1 MAMQAP
7 RYEYLSREGRVG
19 VVGARLSSGRAAAT
33 PSPLVGE
40 GWGGGSGGCGNAVP
54 SLATPIPDPSPAE
67 PRYSE
72 GSATQQSDRSR
83 QQPTSVGGGEEFA
96 SPPQLKLA
104 PTRVGVSVATWPR
117 FNFIALIAALLL
129 HLATPALALDTIRLG
144 KAVPNSFA
152 FGAAEVGIDAK
163 IFEREGLDLAV
174 SSFRGDAQLQQALAA
189 GSLDVGLGSGPGL
202 GFRVKGAPMIG
213 VAAMYGAPRNLAL
226 LVSAKSPIKS
236 VADLKGKRIGVT
248 TIGSL
253 TDWLVRE
260 LSRQQGWGSDGIMI
274 APLGQMQARLAA
286 MDRGELDGVVLEA
299 ANGYE
304 LEETGRTRNLILFG
318 DIVKH
323 FYTHVIFATDDM
335 VDKRPEP
342 LRRFLRGWFKTVA
355 FMKANREF
363 TVKSEQRTLDVRQS
377 VVEKIYDAQMA
388 GFSLDGTWDA
398 EAIDVIRSSLKEL
411 GILPTI
417 PDAKALYTDRF
428 VPVRF

>member
-1 MAMQAP
+1 MN
-7 RYEYLSREGRVG
+7 
-19 VVGARLSSGRAAAT
+19 RAAAT

-40 GWGGGSGGCGNAVP
+40 GWGRGSGGCGDAVP
-54 SLATPIPDPSPAE
+54 PLSTPTQEGPPFPSP
-67 PRYSE
+67 
-72 GSATQQSDRSR
+72 Q
-83 QQPTSVGGGEEFA
+83 GGGEECA
-96 SPPQLKLA
+96 APPQRKLA
-104 PTRVGVSVATWPR
+104 
-117 FNFIALIAALLL
+117 FICICPKLSLLAIVL
-129 HLATPALALDTIRLG
+129 GFLVPFSCPSLALDTIRLG

-174 SSFRGDAQLQQALAA
+174 SSFRGDAQLQQGLAA

-248 TIGSL
+248 TSGSL
-253 TDWLVRE
+253 TDWLGRE
-260 LSRQQGWGSDGIMI
+260 LSPPRRSASDGIMI
-274 APLGQMQARLAA
+274 APLGQMQARVAA
-286 MDRGELDGVVLEA
+286 MDPGELDGVVLEA

-304 LEETGRTRNLILFG
+304 LEEAGRTRNLILFG

-335 VDKRPEP
+335 IEKRPDL

-355 FMKANREF
+355 FMRANRDF

-377 VVEKIYDAQMA
+377 IVEKIYDAQMA
-388 GFSLDGTWDA
+388 GFSLDGAWDPEEIGRA
-398 EAIDVIRSSLKEL
+398 SCRE
-411 GILPTI
+411 
-417 PDAKALYTDRF
+417 
-428 VPVRF
+428 

>member
-1 MAMQAP
+1 MMANILAGTKQNQ
-7 RYEYLSREGRVG
+7 RY
-19 VVGARLSSGRAAAT
+19 
-33 PSPLVGE
+33 
-40 GWGGGSGGCGNAVP
+40 
-54 SLATPIPDPSPAE
+54 AE
-67 PRYSE
+67 PR
-72 GSATQQSDRSR
+72 
-83 QQPTSVGGGEEFA
+83 GEQMSKA
-96 SPPQLKLA
+96 RKQGLILGLLA
-104 PTRVGVSVATWPR
+104 GV
-117 FNFIALIAALLL
+117 LLQII
-129 HLATPALALDTIRLG
+129 TPSLALDTIRLG

-152 FGAAEVGIDAK
+152 FGATEVGVDAK
-163 IFEREGLDLAV
+163 IFAQEGLDIAV

-189 GSLDVGLGSGPGL
+189 GSLDIGLGSGPGL

-226 LVSAKSPIKS
+226 LVPVKSPIRS

-248 TIGSL
+248 TVGSL

-260 LSRQQGWGSDGIMI
+260 LSRQQGWGSDGIVI

-286 MDRGELDGVVLEA
+286 MDRGELDGAVLEA

-304 LEETGRTRNLILFG
+304 LEEAGRTRTLILLG
-318 DIVKH
+318 DIVKQ
-323 FYTHVIFATDDM
+323 FYTHVIFAADEM
-335 VDKRPEP
+335 VDKRPE
-342 LRRFLRGWFKTVA
+342 LLQRFLRSWFKTIA

-388 GFSLDGTWDA
+388 GFSLDGAWDP

-411 GILPTI
+411 GILPAI
-417 PDAKALYTDRF
+417 PEAKALYTDRF